1 MFPRFGDALGHPGHS
16 PHFDVNRRGSGS
28 GLGMRELTRYS
39 KILKT
44 STTTLRLQ
52 NMFRSIIDTG
62 QLQVIFTGPI

>member
-28 GLGMRELTRYS
+28 GLVMRELTRYS

-44 STTTLRLQ
+44 STTTL
-52 NMFRSIIDTG
+52 DTR
-62 QLQVIFTGPI
+62 QLQVIFTGRT